1 LENENHHPSEEIL
14 NMYLD
19 GELSAT
25 EREGIEAHLAT
36 CVTCRAEAEA
46 LGDLFAALAKVTEV
60 SAPNLVPGVL
70 AHIRPRRRLSALGWL
85 VPAFQGAA
93 AAALL
98 AWGWVRLIGHL
109 GTIVGGLPTD
119 GLGIPWGK
127 ITGWMTSQW
136 ALLSTWPGVL
146 LSTFQSWSAQLPAT
160 PGLTLPQVALLA
172 SAAAALWLIG
182 NALLLRRAALNGQNT
197 R

>member
-1 LENENHHPSEEIL
+1 MENENHHPSEEIL

-19 GELSAT
+19 GALGAT
-25 EREGIEAHLAT
+25 EREGVEAHLTT
-36 CVTCRAEAEA
+36 CATCRAEAEA
-46 LGDLFAALAKVTEV
+46 LGDLFAALAKVTDV
-60 SAPNLVPGVL
+60 PAPNLVPGVL

-98 AWGWVRLIGHL
+98 AWGWVRLIDRL
-109 GTIVGGLPTD
+109 SAIIQTLPD
-119 GLGIPWGK
+119 GGLGIPWGN
-127 ITGWMTSQW
+127 IAGWVTSQW
-136 ALLSTWPGVL
+136 ATLSTWPGTF
-146 LSTFQSWSAQLPAT
+146 LSTFQGWSALFSTIPRF
-160 PGLTLPQVALLA
+160 TLPQVVLLGV
-172 SAAAALWLIG
+172 AAAALWLIG

>member
-1 LENENHHPSEEIL
+1 VESNDHHLSEETL

-19 GELSAT
+19 GELNAA
-25 EREGIEAHLAT
+25 ERESVEAHLAA
-36 CVTCRAEAEA
+36 CATCRTEAEA
-46 LGDLFAALAKVTEV
+46 LGDLFAALAKVTDV
-60 SAPNLVPGVL
+60 PAPNLVPGVL
-70 AHIRPRRRLSALGWL
+70 AHIRPRHRLSALGWL

-109 GTIVGGLPTD
+109 GAIVGTLPID
-119 GLGIPWGK
+119 GLGVSWDK
-127 ITGWMTSQW
+127 VTGWVMSQW
-136 ALLSTWPGVL
+136 AFLSTWPSAL
-146 LSTFQSWSAQLPAT
+146 LSTFQGWNAQLPAT

-182 NALLLRRAALNGQNT
+182 NALLLRRAALNGQKNQ
-197 R
+197 